1 MSALMAIATVNCMG
15 RGIASNL
22 LWMSWKLQPKGEG
35 EEGAKGIGQLHLPTL
50 LIIHRYIS
58 REGGNDGGISDV
70 MICMVSKVC
79 IRDTAFL

>member
-1 MSALMAIATVNCMG
+1 MAIATVNCMG

-58 REGGNDGGISDV
+58 RESGNDGGISDV
-70 MICMVSKVC
+70 MYGQQSMYQRYSIS
-79 IRDTAFL
+79 LGSSS